1 MRRAVG
7 VLLAGIALLAVGC
20 SSEESPS
27 STAPSPQTPAKSE
40 TTSPTTPSAEASS
53 ESAPP
58 GTIPG
63 TKVRVRHLGID
74 ASHHQ
79 GAIDWRAV
87 ANDGIT
93 FAYLKAT
100 EGTSYTDPTFA
111 QHREVALDL
120 GLRVGGYHYFQLCSS
135 GAEQAAHFAAVL
147 GDLGAGN
154 LLPGA
159 VDLELAG
166 SCSTPPARD
175 VLLTEVRTFL
185 EQVEAMTGREP
196 VVYLYPEFEEE
207 YGVAGELGDYRQWVR
222 SLDGRPD
229 REWWIWQQTDSGSVA
244 GVAGPVDVNVMW
256 TREVVG
262 R

>member
-1 MRRAVG
+1 MVLVG
-7 VLLAGIALLAVGC
+7 LTALAGCGGDDESPGAPSQTSSSPVT
-20 SSEESPS
+20 SSEPAPA
-27 STAPSPQTPAKSE
+27 TATDDE
-40 TTSPTTPSAEASS
+40 MTSDAG
-53 ESAPP
+53 PP

-63 TKVRVRHLGID
+63 TKVRVRHRGID

-87 ANDGIT
+87 ANDGVS

-100 EGTSYTDPTFA
+100 EGTSYIDPTFA
-111 QHREVALDL
+111 QHRAEALDL

-135 GAEQAAHFAAVL
+135 GAEQAAHFASVV
-147 GDLGAGN
+147 GDLREGN

-166 SCSTPPARD
+166 SCPTPPARA
-175 VLLTEVRTFL
+175 VLLAEVRTFL
-185 EQVEAMTGREP
+185 RRVEALTGREP
-196 VVYLYPEFEEE
+196 IVYLFPEFEDRF
-207 YGVAGELGDYRQWVR
+207 GFADELGEYRQWVR
-222 SLDGRPD
+222 SLGGRPD

-244 GVAGPVDVNVMW
+244 GIAGPVDVNVMW
-256 TREVVG
+256 SREVAA

>member
-1 MRRAVG
+1 VRIHG
-7 VLLAGIALLAVGC
+7 VLLATVLALTAC
-20 SSEESPS
+20 SAGDDQPDPAAQSAASSPTPRPSGPTTATPTPAS
-27 STAPSPQTPAKSE
+27 SAPSEPP
-40 TTSPTTPSAEASS
+40 SPRAR
-53 ESAPP
+53 
-58 GTIPG
+58 
-63 TKVRVRHLGID
+63 RVRHLGID

-79 GAIDWRAV
+79 GAIDWQAV
-87 ANDGIT
+87 AGDGIS

-111 QHREVALDL
+111 RHRAEALDL

-135 GAEQAAHFAAVL
+135 GAEQAAHFAAVV
-147 GDLGAGN
+147 GDLRAGN

-166 SCSTPPARD
+166 SCSTPPPRD

-185 EQVEAMTGREP
+185 DEVEAATGKRP
-196 VVYLYPEFEEE
+196 VVYLFPELEAR
-207 YGVAGELGDYRQWVR
+207 YGFADELDDHRQWVR

-229 REWWIWQQTDSGSVA
+229 RPWWIWQRTDSGTVS
-244 GVAGPVDVNVMW
+244 GIAGPVDVNVMW
-256 TREVVG
+256 RREVPA